1 MKLHTPEI
9 DSDGAS
15 ADLRGEAG
23 APGIAS
29 TKLATLVGVR
39 EHSEGS
45 AVELWLNRSG
55 RVVVRAFNECGNNYT
70 EVDLFDLLSWAKGPR
85 VGEIEH
91 GAGWIAALS
100 FAERD

>member
-1 MKLHTPEI
+1 LKLHTPEI
-9 DSDGAS
+9 DWDGETP
-15 ADLRGEAG
+15 DLRGEAG

-45 AVELWLNRSG
+45 PVELWLNRSG

-70 EVDLFDLLSWAKGPR
+70 EVDLFDLLSWAEGAR
-85 VGEIEH
+85 VGEIEY
-91 GAGWIAALS
+91 GGGWIAALS
-100 FAERD
+100 SAERD